1 MYTSEEEEYRP
12 VANYMKKIKLIIW
25 LVLIF
30 PVLPACNARQNN
42 PAAIPEQIDTIISI
56 GPSNTEI
63 LTALGFGDK
72 IIAADT
78 FSENVEGIQAGISI
92 YDMMYLDMEH
102 IINMQPDVVFVTGM
116 TWVDGDEEPLRMVSN
131 AGIAVIYLPMS
142 TSITDIIEDIH
153 FIAAVLGAESAG
165 EAIVSAMENEINYF
179 RQIAETITNKRRVY
193 FEISPAPYM
202 YSFGRGTFLHEMI
215 ELAGGQNIFSDRDG
229 WLGLADEILLSANPD
244 VILTTVN
251 FIDDPTGE
259 IMSRPGWNAI
269 SAVQN
274 GDVFYIDADSS
285 SRPSHHIIR
294 ALREIANALYPELHR

>member
-1 MYTSEEEEYRP
+1 
-12 VANYMKKIKLIIW
+12 MKKGKLYIW
-25 LVLIF
+25 LLLGLLVF
-30 PVLPACNARQNN
+30 SACNARQGNSSVMPKEIN
-42 PAAIPEQIDTIISI
+42 TIISI

-63 LTALGFGDK
+63 LAALGFGDR

-102 IINMQPDVVFVTGM
+102 IINMQPDIVFVTGM

-131 AGIAVIYLPMS
+131 TGIAVVYIPTS
-142 TSITDIIEDIH
+142 ASITDIIKDIRL
-153 FIAAVLGAESAG
+153 IAAVLGAEAAG
-165 EAIVSAMENEINYF
+165 EAVVSGMESEINYF
-179 RQIAETITNKRRVY
+179 RQIAETITDKKSVY

-215 ELAGGQNIFSDRDG
+215 ELAGGHNIFSGREG
-229 WLGLADEILLSANPD
+229 WLGVSDEFLLAANPD

-251 FIDDPTGE
+251 FIDDPIGE
-259 IMSRPGWNAI
+259 IMNRPGWNTI

-274 GDVFYIDADSS
+274 GDVFYIDENSS
-285 SRPSHHIIR
+285 SRPSHHVIR
-294 ALREIANALYPELHR
+294 ALREIAEALYPELHR